1 MGPLW
6 GGRREVCLN
15 AMKPADVLFKGAL
28 VSFSHSVFGFQF
40 LSLSG
45 CLSSMH
51 SSSQFFPLLFCGG
64 VAPRRGKATGRVDRS
79 TWGETTTVT
88 SHFTACCSQ
97 LYTPGTWCTVSSCVS
112 VTLNKVEPGEKRS
125 VSSTAK
131 TMKVSFSCIAL
142 RVKHLC
148 KKVKVHNVD

>member
-15 AMKPADVLFKGAL
+15 AMKPADVLFKGTL

-40 LSLSG
+40 LSVSG

-51 SSSQFFPLLFCGG
+51 SSSQLFSPLFCGG
-64 VAPRRGKATGRVDRS
+64 VAPRRAKATGRVDRS

-125 VSSTAK
+125 VSNTAR
-131 TMKVSFSCIAL
+131 TMKVNFSCITH
-142 RVKHLC
+142 RVKCLH
-148 KKVKVHNVD
+148 KQVEVFNVD